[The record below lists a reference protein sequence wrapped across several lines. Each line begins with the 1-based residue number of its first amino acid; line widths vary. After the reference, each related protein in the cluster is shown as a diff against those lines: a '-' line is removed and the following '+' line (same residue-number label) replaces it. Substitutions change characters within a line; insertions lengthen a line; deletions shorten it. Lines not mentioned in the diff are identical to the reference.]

1 MAVVVGNSSASA
13 ERQSIGQ
20 LFQERLGP
28 TEIRR
33 RAHHILPGFLPV
45 LLWVIPHPHP
55 WIVTSVVAAV
65 IVAAAIVTFVR
76 FHCIQRES
84 EGRNDCIV
92 AVASYAGSILVTLLL
107 FAPHLE
113 VAFLVL
119 GVLAFGDGSATLG
132 GMLFGARPLPWN
144 PKKTVVGTA
153 CFLLVGAPM
162 AAVLFWGEAQA
173 HWAQA
178 HRGGLALSH
187 PTDFA
192 VALAIALVA
201 TGAGAI
207 AESLPSRTNDNLRV
221 GVVAAIAAS
230 LMQLLLVG
238 WA

>member
-1 MAVVVGNSSASA
+1 MAVVVGKPSASTGW
-13 ERQSIGQ
+13 QSIG
-20 LFQERLGP
+20 RLVQDRVGP
-28 TEIRR
+28 IELRR
-33 RAHHILPGFLPV
+33 RAHHILPGFLPL

-65 IVAAAIVTFVR
+65 IVAAAVWTFVR
-76 FHCIQRES
+76 FHCIQRKR

-92 AVASYAGSILVTLLL
+92 AVASYSGSILVTLLL

-132 GMLFGARPLPWN
+132 GMLFGHRRLPWN
-144 PKKTVVGTA
+144 PKKTVFGTA

-162 AAVLFWGEAQA
+162 AAVLYWGEAQA
-173 HWAQA
+173 HWTGA
-178 HRGGLALSH
+178 HGLALQSH
-187 PTDFA
+187 PTTLA
-192 VALAIALVA
+192 VALAMALVA
-201 TGAGAI
+201 TGAAAI
-207 AESLPSRTNDNLRV
+207 AESLPARTNDNLRV
-221 GVVAAIAAS
+221 GIVATIAAS

>member
-1 MAVVVGNSSASA
+1 MAVVIGKSGASLG
-13 ERQSIGQ
+13 RQSIG
-20 LFQERLGP
+20 RLVQDRVGP
-28 TEIRR
+28 TELRR
-33 RAHHILPGFLPV
+33 RAHHILPGFLSL

-55 WIVTSVVAAV
+55 WIVTASVAAV
-65 IVAAAIVTFVR
+65 IVAAAVWTFVR
-76 FHCIQRES
+76 FDCIQRDR

-92 AVASYAGSILVTLLL
+92 AVAGYSGSILVTLFL

-132 GMLFGARPLPWN
+132 GMLFGYRQLPWN

-153 CFLLVGAPM
+153 CFLLIGAPM
-162 AAVLFWGEAQA
+162 AAVLYWGEAQA
-173 HWAQA
+173 HWTGA
-178 HRGGLALSH
+178 HGLAFHSH
-187 PTDFA
+187 PTALA
-192 VALAIALVA
+192 VALAMALMA
-201 TGAGAI
+201 TGGAAI

-221 GVVAAIAAS
+221 GLVAAIAAS